1 MRDTSGLFILLLV
14 NLTLSEN
21 FSGFSVNHSII
32 PFANQI
38 DLLSY
43 VFYFRK

>member
-1 MRDTSGLFILLLV
+1 MRDTSGLFFLLLV
-14 NLTLSEN
+14 NTLSEN
-21 FSGFSVNHSII
+21 FSGFSVNRSIT